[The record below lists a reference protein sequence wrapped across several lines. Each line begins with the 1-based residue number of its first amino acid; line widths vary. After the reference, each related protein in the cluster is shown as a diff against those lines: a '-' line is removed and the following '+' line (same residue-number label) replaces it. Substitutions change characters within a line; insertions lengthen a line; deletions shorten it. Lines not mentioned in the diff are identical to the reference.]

1 MLLIILRT
9 LIFCLLFFLIGFI
22 ISNKTK
28 KNLLTRPELNDKI
41 KKILKK
47 NHKLI
52 LCLINLN
59 NFHSVIEAFGYTIA
73 DDIVER
79 TKKKIIDFAIAN
91 KAKFFYVGFDEYVIW
106 YQNQSLDNTTIINNC
121 NRLLEIIAEPFLY
134 NNKSIHVTASIGIVL
149 FPEHANTSDLLIR
162 RVEVALRDAK
172 KIGGNAYSFYCTSL
186 TDKAVDLTVMNTEL
200 LAALNNGE
208 LQLFLQPQIDIKANK
223 LIGAEALVRWHH
235 PVKGNISPE
244 IFITI
249 AEKTGLIVQVGE
261 WVIKHACIQAK
272 FLSQELNMSN
282 LKIAINLSNSQFLQ
296 GDVVAVI
303 ANTIQETAIIP
314 ANIAVELTESMLMAN
329 SEKNLLML
337 SVLISM
343 GVKLA
348 IDDFGTGY
356 SSFRRLKQINWDYI
370 KIDKS
375 FITNINADRTNHA
388 IVSAMI
394 IMAKKLNI
402 KVIAE
407 GVETKDELD
416 TLKALGCDVIQGYY
430 ASKPLSI
437 TEFIDF
443 AKKFCY

>member
-1 MLLIILRT
+1 MLLIILKT
-9 LIFCLLFFLIGFI
+9 LASYLLFFAVGFV
-22 ISNKTK
+22 ISSRTK
-28 KNLLTRPELNDKI
+28 RNLLTRPELNEKI

-47 NHKLI
+47 NEKLI
-52 LCLINLN
+52 LLLINLN
-59 NFHSVIEAFGYTIA
+59 NFHNVIEAFGYNIA

-106 YQNQSLDNTTIINNC
+106 YQNQSLDNTAIINGC
-121 NRLLEIIAEPFLY
+121 TRLLDIIAEPMLY
-134 NNKSIHVTASIGIVL
+134 NNKSIHVTASIGIGL

-162 RVEVALRDAK
+162 RAEVALRDAK
-172 KIGGNAYSFYCTSL
+172 KTGGNSYSFYCSSL
-186 TDKAVDLTVMNTEL
+186 TDQAVDLTVMNTEL

-235 PVKGNISPE
+235 PVKGSISPE
-244 IFITI
+244 IFINI
-249 AEKTGLIVQVGE
+249 AEKTGLIVPVGE

-272 FLSQELNMSN
+272 FLSQELNISN

-296 GDVVAVI
+296 GDVVATI
-303 ANTIQETAIIP
+303 ANAIHETTIIP
-314 ANIAVELTESMLMAN
+314 SNIAVELTESMFMVN
-329 SEKNLLML
+329 VEKNLLML
-337 SVLISM
+337 SVLMSM

-356 SSFRRLKQINWDYI
+356 SSFKRLKQLNWDYI

-375 FITNINADRTNHA
+375 FITNINYDHTNHA
-388 IVSAMI
+388 IVAAMI

-407 GVETKDELD
+407 GVETQAELEA
-416 TLKALGCDVIQGYY
+416 LKVLGCDIIQGYY

-443 AKKFCY
+443 AKKFC

>member
-1 MLLIILRT
+1 MLLIILKT
-9 LIFCLLFFLIGFI
+9 LASYLLFFAVGFV
-22 ISNKTK
+22 ISSRTK
-28 KNLLTRPELNDKI
+28 RNLLTRPELNEKI

-47 NHKLI
+47 NEKLI
-52 LCLINLN
+52 LLLINLN
-59 NFHSVIEAFGYTIA
+59 NFHNVIEAFGYKIA

-106 YQNQSLDNTTIINNC
+106 YQNQSLDNTAIINSC
-121 NRLLEIIAEPFLY
+121 TRLLDIIAEPMLY
-134 NNKSIHVTASIGIVL
+134 NNKSIHVTASIGIGL

-172 KIGGNAYSFYCTSL
+172 KIGGNAYSFYCSSL
-186 TDKAVDLTVMNTEL
+186 TDRAVDLTVMNTEL

-208 LQLFLQPQIDIKANK
+208 LQLFLQPQIDINANK

-235 PVKGNISPE
+235 PIKGSISPE
-244 IFITI
+244 IFINI
-249 AEKTGLIVQVGE
+249 AEKTGLIVSVGE

-272 FLSQELNMSN
+272 FLSQELNINN

-296 GDVVAVI
+296 GDVVATI
-303 ANTIQETAIIP
+303 ANAIHETTIIP
-314 ANIAVELTESMLMAN
+314 SNIAVELTESMFMVNA
-329 SEKNLLML
+329 EKNLLML
-337 SVLISM
+337 SVLTSM

-356 SSFRRLKQINWDYI
+356 SSFKRLKQLNWDYI

-375 FITNINADRTNHA
+375 FITNINYDHTNHA
-388 IVSAMI
+388 IVAAMI

-407 GVETKDELD
+407 GVETQAEVEA
-416 TLKALGCDVIQGYY
+416 LKALGCNIIQGYY

-443 AKKFCY
+443 AKKFC